1 LRPGKSAGRFCARRQ
16 KRHCAERP
24 EAAEFTWSKTYL
36 EHHSVIVAGGGPGGL
51 GVAATLEGWHPSFAG
66 DYEFP
71 SDEVQKLARQHERN
85 PLALDPHE
93 LLDRGHRPIE
103 FFRMR
108 HHPVQDAVPLDEW
121 TLRFSKRDRVDWL
134 MLTTDGPGGIWNNV
148 PREQLTLGPAHWME
162 LAHYP
167 IAKFFEQTGRDRD
180 LNALVH
186 RDDLVPY
193 YRAYADEL
201 GLDGHIRAGVRVTG
215 VRPAGPADEAAGRQD
230 SGARFMVDTVDG
242 ATGEPATY
250 SCDYLVF
257 AVGPRSA
264 LRRLNARGTDRDYVS
279 LAYTHPGDYPGGRV
293 LVIGGGRSADWAAQ
307 ELHDDGRTVVYAMR
321 QKPEAHLNLIH
332 NSQFL
337 PYYARWAEILSGG
350 QERMGL
356 LYESQVTE
364 FGPDGLVSIE
374 TPEGAVEVQVDH
386 AVVEIGG
393 DPDYTLLGAFGDLT
407 FHAKRDNFRFQL
419 MQMVVDQATFESVDI
434 PGLYPAGYTAQGTGL
449 SVIGFHAGCF
459 LIAGDILRK
468 LGEI

>member
-1 LRPGKSAGRFCARRQ
+1 M
-16 KRHCAERP
+16 
-24 EAAEFTWSKTYL
+24 
-36 EHHSVIVAGGGPGGL
+36 EHHKVIIAGGGPGGL
-51 GVAATLEGWHPSFAG
+51 GVAATLEGWHPKFEG
-66 DYEFP
+66 NYEFP
-71 SDEVQKLARQHERN
+71 SPYVQKLARHHERN
-85 PLALDPHE
+85 PLALDLHA
-93 LLDRGHRPIE
+93 LLEQGHRPIE

-108 HHPVQDAVPLDEW
+108 HHPVQEALPLGEW
-121 TLRFSKRDRVDWL
+121 TLKFSKHDRADWL

-148 PREQLTLGPAHWME
+148 PREQLTLSPAHWME

-167 IAKFFEQTGRDRD
+167 IAKFYEQTGRKLD

-186 RDDLVPY
+186 RNDLVPY
-193 YRAYADEL
+193 YRASAEEL
-201 GLDGHIRAGVRVTG
+201 GLNGHIRTGVRVT
-215 VRPAGPADEAAGRQD
+215 RIQPAPDHFSKDEPRVED
-230 SGARFMVDTVDG
+230 SGNEEPGARFIVDTVD
-242 ATGEPATY
+242 EISSELSTY

-257 AVGPRSA
+257 AVGPRSSVRK
-264 LRRLNARGTDRDYVS
+264 LGVNGVGRDYVS

-321 QKPEAHLNLIH
+321 QKSEAHLKLIY
-332 NSQFL
+332 NSQYL

-356 LYESQVTE
+356 LYESQVTA
-364 FGPDGLVSIE
+364 FGPRGLVSIA
-374 TPEGAVEVQVDH
+374 TPEGPVQVQVDH
-386 AVVEIGG
+386 VVIEIGG
-393 DPDYTLLGAFGDLT
+393 NPDYALLSDYGDLT

-468 LGEI
+468 LGNV